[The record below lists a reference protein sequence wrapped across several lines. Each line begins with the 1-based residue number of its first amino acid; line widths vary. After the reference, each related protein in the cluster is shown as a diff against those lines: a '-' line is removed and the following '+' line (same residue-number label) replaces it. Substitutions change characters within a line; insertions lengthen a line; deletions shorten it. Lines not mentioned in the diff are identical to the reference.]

1 MRPKDQLSSM
11 KRMIDDWSASV
22 LSTKLALAH
31 GEITNIGKRGPYP
44 QRPCKPASGVPLP
57 HTPGPLSASD
67 EVAEELMMVG
77 MTWSYQP
84 SESS

>member
-11 KRMIDDWSASV
+11 KRMIDDWSVNV
-22 LSTKLALAH
+22 LSAKLALAQ
-31 GEITNIGKRGPYP
+31 GEMTNIGKRGPYP

-67 EVAEELMMVG
+67 AVAEGLMMTG
-77 MTWSYQP
+77 MTWSYHP